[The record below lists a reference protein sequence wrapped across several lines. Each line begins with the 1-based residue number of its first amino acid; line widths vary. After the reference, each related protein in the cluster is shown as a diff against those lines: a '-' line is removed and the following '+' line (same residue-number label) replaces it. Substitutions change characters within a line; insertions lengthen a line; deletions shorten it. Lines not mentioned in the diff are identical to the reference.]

1 MFHCA
6 YAGEVLISAH
16 RSALNAYAYHQWRLA
31 FNNLSPA
38 LVGAACIGQFNMD
51 AEPMLEKIGTHSP
64 ALPGVDMGLLQS
76 PIKRQFLAQKLSQR
90 IDSNKE

>member
-38 LVGAACIGQFNMD
+38 LVGAARIGQFNMD
-51 AEPMLEKIGTHSP
+51 AEPVLEKMGMYSP
-64 ALPGVDMGLLQS
+64 ALPGVDKALLQS
-76 PIKRQFLAQKLSQR
+76 PVKRQLLARKLAERATSK
-90 IDSNKE
+90 KE